1 MRALAELG
9 VSQDR
14 ELMNRSPAY
23 SFIKERIELEFQK
36 LEKDKVTPWAFFL
49 SGKELRITNFF
60 GKEIYYL
67 GIGFE
72 GSPQEVFWKGFIQ
85 PFLQDITSRSFA
97 ETREFCIARGIEM
110 KQPTEETAI
119 LLKAGINQIYKR
131 MSDIDRRLRG
141 KGFPNAV
148 PKYNPRSEI
157 ESSEAFVLERM
168 AAELALA
175 PKKEKDNGN
184 NLEPKPPVLFQNI
197 EWIRRYGRKHWKIL
211 LIAIIIMSIMA
222 GWKYY
227 SSTIN
232 GKSTKISKSKQS
244 IDKWELAAPLIHFT
258 DGTRG
263 TVEMSIQVQLDPAL
277 LKQSFSTYGSAEA
290 ALGSLHTSIHGAAI
304 SVLESK
310 TQDYVR
316 THRDAVCA
324 EIIKRT
330 TTVQNRTAYK
340 IVGLYIHE
348 IK

>member
-1 MRALAELG
+1 
-9 VSQDR
+9 V
-14 ELMNRSPAY
+14 Y
-23 SFIKERIELEFQK
+23 
-36 LEKDKVTPWAFFL
+36 
-49 SGKELRITNFF
+49 
-60 GKEIYYL
+60 
-67 GIGFE
+67 
-72 GSPQEVFWKGFIQ
+72 FWNGFIQ

-119 LLKAGINQIYKR
+119 LLKAGINQIYER

-168 AAELALA
+168 TAELALA

-184 NLEPKPPVLFQNI
+184 NLEPKPPELFQNI

-211 LIAIIIMSIMA
+211 LIAIIIMSILA

-232 GKSTKISKSKQS
+232 GKSTEISKSKQS
-244 IDKWELAAPLIHFT
+244 IDKRELAAPLIHFT

-263 TVEMSIQVQLDPAL
+263 TVVMSVQVQLDPAL

-290 ALGSLHTSIHGAAI
+290 ALSSLLTSIHGAAI

-324 EIIKRT
+324 EIIKQT
-330 TTVQNRTAYK
+330 TTAQNRTAYK